1 MREPR
6 LALTLLRGSLTLTF
20 TRQAVPGSGGNS
32 DAALGQSGESGG
44 SDTTADS
51 LVERL
56 THAMGQLL
64 DPRAGDGGV
73 KGSLF
78 QVWVPQPAD
87 EAQGTPGGVLA
98 TRGQPFTVSPAS
110 TNCDALAAFRFA
122 STHYAFSPSG
132 PAAHA
137 SNFPVG
143 MPGRVYNSGRAE
155 LSPDVQLYDREQY
168 PRLPDAVHCGIK
180 GTLAV
185 PVYDDAASGAAR
197 RRPAAVIE
205 VATSRGDVDWG
216 AMIDRIAGACS
227 TARLSTSSGA
237 RAGGVLP
244 GTFTPLS
251 ARCSATLAALVA
263 RAASAQGM
271 VFAQTW
277 RLSEESSAA
286 ADEAGLPPPAC
297 LHAAGLPHSAS
308 PGSAASP
315 ALTAFRAMC
324 ADTPL
329 CEGQGL
335 PGVALLRG
343 AAEWHGPGGAFDITA
358 YPLSHFAAAAGLRSG
373 CALRLALPPVDGGGI
388 VILECLSS
396 QVARSGVEAEALLA
410 TYSALLG
417 SLSAQAEAAGLMPS
431 APVSR
436 KRSAVPPAAQPL
448 PGSLS
453 APAAPVPDGEDEEDD
468 GDDDDG
474 EEEKDVRAGGASAKR
489 SLARDV
495 LYDHFQYS
503 LTEASKKLGMC
514 QTTLKRICRKHGVA
528 RWPSRKKYRNEIA
541 PLMLGDGGIEAAV
554 ELMTGNKRP
563 SLDAPGRT
571 AAAPALGSGSGSTE
585 RSGDFAQQAQRAPG
599 SSDVSDEPQLL
610 DNPRCFD
617 SGSGHGQLHFTA
629 AAGAMPPAPSFGAL
643 PAVGDPISIPVQ
655 DAPLLVAGGSPP
667 GLWPN
672 VVLAFAPGSGSP
684 QGQLAAAASRF
695 CHACGAPLKRA
706 GAAFCHLCGIKQD

>member
-1 MREPR
+1 
-6 LALTLLRGSLTLTF
+6 
-20 TRQAVPGSGGNS
+20 
-32 DAALGQSGESGG
+32 
-44 SDTTADS
+44 
-51 LVERL
+51 
-56 THAMGQLL
+56 MGQLL
-64 DPRAGDGGV
+64 DPRAGDSGV

-78 QVWVPQPAD
+78 QVWVPQAAN

-98 TRGQPFTVSPAS
+98 TRGQPFTVAPAS

-137 SNFPVG
+137 GNFPVG

-185 PVYDDAASGAAR
+185 PVFDDAASGAAR

-205 VATSRGDVDWG
+205 VATSRDDVDWG
-216 AMIDRIAGACS
+216 AMIDRISGACS
-227 TARLSTSSGA
+227 TARLSTTSGA

-244 GTFTPLS
+244 GTFAPLS
-251 ARCSATLAALVA
+251 ARCSAALATLVA

-277 RLSEESSAA
+277 RLSEMSAA
-286 ADEAGLPPPAC
+286 ASSEASPPLPAS

-329 CEGQGL
+329 MEGQGL

-373 CALRLALPPVDGGGI
+373 CALRLALPPADGGGI
-388 VILECLSS
+388 VILECLSG
-396 QVARSGVEAEALLA
+396 QVAHGGAEAEALMA
-410 TYSALLG
+410 AYSALLAA
-417 SLSAQAEAAGLMPS
+417 LSAHAEAAGLLPS
-431 APVSR
+431 TPATR
-436 KRSAVPPAAQPL
+436 KRSAVPPAQQP
-448 PGSLS
+448 PDA
-453 APAAPVPDGEDEEDD
+453 APAAPPPEFEDEDDED
-468 GDDDDG
+468 GDEEG
-474 EEEKDVRAGGASAKR
+474 EEDEDGRGGAASVKR

-503 LTEASKKLGMC
+503 LTDASKKLGMC

-528 RWPSRKKYRNEIA
+528 RWPSRKKYRNEIV
-541 PLMLGDGGIEAAV
+541 PLMLGDGGIEAVV
-554 ELMTGNKRP
+554 ELMTGGAGSKRK
-563 SLDAPGRT
+563 SLDASWRN
-571 AAAPALGSGSGSTE
+571 APAPAVPGGSGGSGGSGSTDRPE
-585 RSGDFAQQAQRAPG
+585 AQAARVH
-599 SSDVSDEPQLL
+599 SSDVSEEPQLL
-610 DNPRCFD
+610 DNARYFD
-617 SGSGHGQLHFTA
+617 GGSGHGQLHFA
-629 AAGAMPPAPSFGAL
+629 AAGAAGAQPPGVPIPGSDAAVRGA
-643 PAVGDPISIPVQ
+643 G
-655 DAPLLVAGGSPP
+655 GGSPRSGPWP
-667 GLWPN
+667 GTM
-672 VVLAFAPGSGSP
+672 LAFSPGSGSP
-684 QGQLAAAASRF
+684 QGLAASALASRF
-695 CHACGAPLKRA
+695 CHSCGAPLKRA
-706 GAAFCHLCGIKQD
+706 GAAFCHICGIKQD